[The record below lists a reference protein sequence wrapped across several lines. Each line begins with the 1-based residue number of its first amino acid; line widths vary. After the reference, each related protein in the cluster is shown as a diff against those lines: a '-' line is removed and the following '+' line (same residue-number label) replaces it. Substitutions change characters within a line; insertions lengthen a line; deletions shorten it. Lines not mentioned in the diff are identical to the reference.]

1 MVNRVGGLASGMNID
16 ALVEKLMTAER
27 VPLDKLN
34 QKKTTY
40 EWQRDAYRGINTKMK
55 TFSDYLFDNFLLS
68 SNFVKNK
75 VNVSNSKAISVSAGS
90 GASGTLNIQGIGK
103 LATAATSKVTT
114 TATLSKNALSSDDKL
129 SDFGVA
135 TSGEL
140 KIKVNGEEKTLVLNE
155 GTTLSDL
162 QTTLGSGVLKV
173 SGGKLTFGNSN
184 VVVDDANT
192 KNQLKNL
199 GVSFSDTFDVGGSK
213 KIDIANT
220 ADLASLGI
228 NGTLTFK
235 VGDTTKSLTVGPDN
249 SDPDTITTVQDL
261 MNKLGSDFKLSLKDG
276 KFSFGKSE
284 ISVTDD
290 NTKEAL
296 EKLGF
301 DVGNKVASTE
311 LKYATGGSK
320 GTLTDKSLLGE
331 LGITNGKL
339 ELEVIGSN
347 GKMTSSTV
355 SYNESDTIESFMKK
369 LNGAGLTALVTEDG
383 KMSITA
389 NSTGQGIDGAA
400 IRIKSEK
407 TDEEIPTEKDANEG
421 VLKKL
426 GFSTG
431 NDGKTIADGT
441 DSEYMVNGLKMTSK
455 SNTVTISGYS
465 VTLNETYNATVD
477 GTGNILYGSESA
489 ISVSADK
496 DIDSMVDKIKEF
508 VSKYNELISGINDQL
523 KETKYR
529 AYAPLTAEQRK
540 DMTESEQKLWDEK
553 AMSGLLRGDSI
564 LRSGLGDMRNAI
576 YSQVNGLGDKVI
588 DTMFEMGI
596 TTSSTISDGGKLVIN
611 ETKLRK
617 ALEEDPDRVVKT
629 LTQTGS
635 KTDAD
640 GDTRGI
646 VKRLRDS
653 MEDFTKNIEKKAGR
667 ATMTDS
673 QYTIGKSLISFEDR
687 ITALTARLK
696 DVEARYWKQ
705 FSAMEAAINKA
716 NSQSSIF
723 AQFGGQ

>member
-1 MVNRVGGLASGMNID
+1 MVNRIGGLASGMDID
-16 ALVEKLMTAER
+16 ALVEKLMSAER
-27 VPLDKLN
+27 APLNKLN

-55 TFSDYLFDNFLLS
+55 TFSDYLLDNFRLS
-68 SNFVKNK
+68 SNFVSNK
-75 VNVSNSKAISVSAGS
+75 VNVSNKAISATAGS

-114 TATLSKNALSSDDKL
+114 PATLSKNALSSDDKL

-140 KIKVNGEEKTLVLNE
+140 KIKVNGEEKTLVLNAD
-155 GTTLSDL
+155 TTLSDL

-173 SGGKLTFGNSN
+173 SGGKLTFENSN
-184 VVVDDANT
+184 VVVDDDDT
-192 KNQLKNL
+192 KDQLKNL
-199 GVSFSDTFDVGGSK
+199 GVTFSDTFDVGGSK
-213 KIDIANT
+213 KVDIANT
-220 ADLASLGI
+220 EDLSSLGI
-228 NGTLTFK
+228 TGTLTFK
-235 VGDTTKSLTVGPDN
+235 VGDTIKTLTVGPDN

-261 MNKLGSDFKLSLKDG
+261 MNKLGSNFKLSLKGG
-276 KFSFGKSE
+276 KFSFGASGV
-284 ISVTDD
+284 SVADG
-290 NTKEAL
+290 NTKEAI

-311 LKYATGGSK
+311 LKYATGGSN
-320 GTLTDKSLLGE
+320 GTLTSASLLGE
-331 LGITNGKL
+331 LDITNGKL
-339 ELEVIGSN
+339 ELEIIGSN
-347 GKMTSSTV
+347 GKMSTSTI
-355 SYNESDTIESFMKK
+355 SYSESDSIESFMKK
-369 LNGAGLTALVTEDG
+369 LNGAGLTALVTADG

-426 GFSTG
+426 GFSIG

-455 SNTVTISGYS
+455 SNAVTISGYS

-489 ISVSADK
+489 ISVSSDK
-496 DIDSMVDKIKEF
+496 DIDSMVDKVKEF
-508 VSKYNELISGINDQL
+508 VSKYNELIAGINDQL

-529 AYAPLTAEQRK
+529 AFTPLTAEQRK
-540 DMTESEQKLWDEK
+540 DMSESEQKLWDEK
-553 AMSGLLRGDSI
+553 AKSGLLRGDSI
-564 LRSGLGDMRNAI
+564 LRSGLGDMRTAI
-576 YSQVNGLGDKVI
+576 YGQVKGLGEKVI

-596 TTSSTISDGGKLVIN
+596 TTTSTISDGGKLVIDDK
-611 ETKLRK
+611 KLRK

-635 KTDAD
+635 KTAAE

-646 VKRLRDS
+646 IQRLRDS
-653 MEDFTKNIEKKAGR
+653 METFTKNIEKKAGR
-667 ATMTDS
+667 STMTDS
-673 QYTIGKSLISFEDR
+673 QYTIGKSLISTEDR

-696 DVEARYWKQ
+696 DVETRYWKQ
-705 FSAMEAAINKA
+705 FTAMEQAINKA
-716 NSQSSIF
+716 NSQSSYF
-723 AQFGGQ
+723 AQFSGQ